1 MTQDL
6 YLRRIVNEPRYK
18 RMKDLL
24 PRIGNDGESDFRAFD
39 LKDLARYGWGTN
51 EDANDELH
59 QLLGEQ
65 YAASY
70 PKPSKLLTLLLVAS
84 RHTTGYWMDYFAGSG
99 TTGHAVIN
107 INREDGGKRKF
118 ILVDVGEN
126 FQTVLKPRILK
137 VIYSKN
143 WSNGKPTIRN
153 TGISNCLKYHKL
165 ESYEDTLNNLVLT
178 RAKPQQN
185 ALDAIDEKVKNDYL
199 LKYMLD
205 VESRDSLLNTDL
217 FKKPF
222 DYTLDIATDSA
233 GASEP
238 RQVDLIETFNY
249 LIGLKVQKL
258 DVKPDQGL
266 AIIDGETTAG
276 EKVLII
282 WRDCDKVDYQ
292 DLNKLCEKLRINP
305 RDFEH
310 DVLYVNGDHNIP
322 QTITLEAG
330 DGGITRT
337 MKLRQIEDEFF
348 RRMFACEEI

>member
-1 MTQDL
+1 MGEHFDSV
-6 YLRRIVNEPRYK
+6 II
-18 RMKDLL
+18 
-24 PRIGNDGESDFRAFD
+24 PRIKRVLFSSEWKKG
-39 LKDLARYGWGTN
+39 
-51 EDANDELH
+51 
-59 QLLGEQ
+59 
-65 YAASY
+65 
-70 PKPSKLLTLLLVAS
+70 KPSS
-84 RHTTGYWMDYFAGSG
+84 FNAGFP
-99 TTGHAVIN
+99 H
-107 INREDGGKRKF
+107 F
-118 ILVDVGEN
+118 
-126 FQTVLKPRILK
+126 
-137 VIYSKN
+137 
-143 WSNGKPTIRN
+143 
-153 TGISNCLKYHKL
+153 CKYLKL
-165 ESYEDTLNNLVLT
+165 ESYEDTLNNLILSRT
-178 RAKPQQN
+178 SPQQA
-185 ALDAIDEKVKNDYL
+185 ALDDLTEKVKNDYL

-258 DVKPDQGL
+258 DIKPDQGL

-276 EKVLII
+276 EKVLVI

-348 RRMFACEEI
+348 RRMFACEGI

>member
-1 MTQDL
+1 M
-6 YLRRIVNEPRYK
+6 
-18 RMKDLL
+18 
-24 PRIGNDGESDFRAFD
+24 
-39 LKDLARYGWGTN
+39 
-51 EDANDELH
+51 
-59 QLLGEQ
+59 
-65 YAASY
+65 
-70 PKPSKLLTLLLVAS
+70 
-84 RHTTGYWMDYFAGSG
+84 
-99 TTGHAVIN
+99 
-107 INREDGGKRKF
+107 
-118 ILVDVGEN
+118 
-126 FQTVLKPRILK
+126 
-137 VIYSKN
+137 
-143 WSNGKPTIRN
+143 
-153 TGISNCLKYHKL
+153 
-165 ESYEDTLNNLVLT
+165 NNLVLSRT
-178 RAKPQQN
+178 NPQQSTLN
-185 ALDAIDEKVKNDYL
+185 VIDEKVKSDYL

-282 WRDCDKVDYQ
+282 WRDCDKVDYK

-330 DGGITRT
+330 DDGITRT